1 MTAPRYRHGLVFG
14 INLKVMLLTVNV
26 TRDSGTFCGKWGSLF
41 GVACTWLAR
50 VLQVTSVSRAENLD
64 NGMAAGLVF
73 PLGPAL
79 YRVLLRG
86 LLYVGHDNHTPF
98 LNTCALTIFSK
109 T

>member
-1 MTAPRYRHGLVFG
+1 MLHVTVGHFAGNGGPCLV
-14 INLKVMLLTVNV
+14 LP
-26 TRDSGTFCGKWGSLF
+26 
-41 GVACTWLAR
+41 VAL

-73 PLGPAL
+73 PLGSAL

>member
-1 MTAPRYRHGLVFG
+1 
-14 INLKVMLLTVNV
+14 MLHVTV
-26 TRDSGTFCGKWGSLF
+26 RGTFCGKWGSLF

-79 YRVLLRG
+79 VSCFTTWASIRG
-86 LLYVGHDNHTPF
+86 
-98 LNTCALTIFSK
+98 S
-109 T
+109 